1 MSNALPQ
8 TYVWLRPPPQVSRAL
23 DVHRRRWWWP
33 RGARLPAVHR
43 LHMTLHP
50 LGVLDDARIQAV
62 AEALQRIR
70 FPSFQFELDWT
81 GVWTRNGIAVACA
94 APDAAVA
101 QLHDACARALGSSL
115 RSGAWMPHVTLA
127 RDALGAGAELIE
139 PLRWPVDAFWLVR
152 SWILPRASRHEV
164 LRCYPLPGAA
174 TESIESN
181 PCAAHGLPGR
191 LWSAPPLGL
200 R

>member
-1 MSNALPQ
+1 MSDALPQ
-8 TYVWLRPPPQVSRAL
+8 TYVWLRPPPKVNRAL
-23 DVHRRRWWWP
+23 DAHRRRWWWP
-33 RGARLPAVHR
+33 RGAQLPAAHR

-50 LGVLDDARIQAV
+50 LGVLDEAQIQAV
-62 AEALQRIR
+62 AEALQRVR
-70 FPSFQFELDWT
+70 LPAFQFELDWT
-81 GVWTRNGIAVACA
+81 GVWTRNRIAVACA
-94 APDAAVA
+94 RPDAAVV
-101 QLHDACARALGSSL
+101 QLHDACAGALGTSL

-127 RDALGAGAELIE
+127 REALGAGAELIE

-164 LRCYPLPGAA
+164 LRCYPLAGAA
-174 TESIESN
+174 AGPVESK

-191 LWSAPPLGL
+191 LWSAAPLGL